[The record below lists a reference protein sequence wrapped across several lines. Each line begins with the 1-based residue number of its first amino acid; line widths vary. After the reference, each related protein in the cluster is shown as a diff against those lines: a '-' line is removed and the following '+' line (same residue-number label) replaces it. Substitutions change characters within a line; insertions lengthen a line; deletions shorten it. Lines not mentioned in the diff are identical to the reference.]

1 VDATAVP
8 GDLRGA
14 RTMFNCFHHFRP
26 AEARRILEDA
36 ARARRPIAVFEVV
49 SREPFTLAMLLLTVP
64 LAVTLTMPVWRPFR
78 WEWVL
83 WTWIVPVMQ
92 PFVLWDGV
100 VSWLRIYSEDELRA
114 LVATIDVPDWDWE
127 IGRIRLGDAPA
138 HATYL
143 TGRPR
148 SVPRPD
154 APLTDGVAAG

>member
-1 VDATAVP
+1 MDATAVP

-36 ARARRPIAVFEVV
+36 ARARRPIAGFEVV
-49 SREPFTLAMLLLTVP
+49 SREPFTLAMLLSTVP
-64 LAVTLTMPVWRPFR
+64 LAVTITMPAWRPFC
-78 WEWVL
+78 WGGVL
-83 WTWIVPVMQ
+83 D
-92 PFVLWDGV
+92 LDRAGHAALRV
-100 VSWLRIYSEDELRA
+100 VGRCRVVAAIYSEDELRA

-148 SVPRPD
+148 SVSRPE
-154 APLTDGVAAG
+154 APLTDGVGAG